1 MFWDSVIV
9 IEEMADFHDCLY
21 MGGAMSW
28 SQMLR
33 SKMKRDVDFSMRI
46 RRIRRAWYHFTE
58 DTADNIMGFVC
69 LLMAMAVCAAALY
82 LYGTATWFR

>member
-33 SKMKRDVDFSMRI
+33 NKMKRNIELSMRV
-46 RRIRRAWYHFTE
+46 RRIRRAWYNFV
-58 DTADNIMGFVC
+58 DDAPDQIAGFVC
-69 LLMAMAVCAAALY
+69 LLLAMAVCAGAIY